1 MRTLKLGLAVLLLA
15 GMATPALAQGAFDDA
30 RQNLV
35 AGDVDSVLLSI
46 TMGAISVNM
55 QDEQGYTLLHYAAQ
69 NGSLDAVRALL
80 DRGADPTIRAKNG
93 STAETLATTP
103 DVRAELKAATAQHEA
118 ASSNGGSV
126 PPKP

>member
-1 MRTLKLGLAVLLLA
+1 VRRLKLGLAALLLA
-15 GMATPALAQGAFDDA
+15 GMAHPALAQGAFDDA

-69 NGSLDAVRALL
+69 NGSLNAVRALL

-93 STAETLATTP
+93 STSEALATTP
-103 DVRAELKAATAQHEA
+103 EVRAELKAATA
-118 ASSNGGSV
+118 ASSNEGSV
-126 PPKP
+126 TPPK

>member
-1 MRTLKLGLAVLLLA
+1 
-15 GMATPALAQGAFDDA
+15 MATPALAQGAFDDA

-103 DVRAELKAATAQHEA
+103 DVRAELKAATAQPEG